1 MRWDSAL
8 IPIHESP
15 ECRDRGINE
24 CCASVRREGEVLSE
38 MKSKEED
45 ETEGKEKKEKEE
57 REVTERKPQKYRVDF
72 MCRGWKAVGEVEG
85 SPGEVWTT
93 IQ

>member
-24 CCASVRREGEVLSE
+24 CCASARHEGEVLSE
-38 MKSKEED
+38 MKSKEGD
-45 ETEGKEKKEKEE
+45 ETKEKERGKKEKLK
-57 REVTERKPQKYRVDF
+57 REGARNVELSGYTEHGRLCEMLKEIQAKY
-72 MCRGWKAVGEVEG
+72 
-85 SPGEVWTT
+85 
-93 IQ
+93 